1 MPWDGGARSASSFP
15 ASIESTMSLAAS
27 GQKASKPRVHVLD
40 FIRLVAMLLMIQGHT
55 LDAFLDTS
63 SINWDTFHWNAWV
76 HLRGLTAP
84 LFLMVSGAVTVLGVK
99 YDEDGRVAR
108 AVIRRRVLMALMVI
122 GIGYMLVFPANRIAD
137 LRWLSQDLWQAFFR
151 VNILQLNGVSLLL
164 LTGVLAL
171 AKTVRRYAVWSLS
184 IAFGIFLL
192 APIVTSIDWFR
203 WLPEGLAAY
212 LAFEHG
218 SLFPIFPFS
227 AYMFLGVGLGALL
240 MEVPVDRRVRWF
252 RLACLSASAAF
263 LALGLLLGKLPT
275 TWLPEHDLYKAGHAY
290 TMLRLGFALLV
301 FALLAWVSE
310 ALPRLSAACASM
322 GRKSLYVYVVHLV
335 LIYGTPWT
343 PGLST
348 AHFHA
353 FNLRDAAAFIP
364 VIGGLTFGG
373 ILFWDWLKSRSEAV
387 STFVHASAVFA
398 LAYALVF

>member
-1 MPWDGGARSASSFP
+1 
-15 ASIESTMSLAAS
+15 MSLAAS

-55 LDAFLDTS
+55 LDAFLDPS
-63 SINWDTFHWNAWV
+63 GVNWDTSHWNAWV

-99 YDEDGRVAR
+99 YEADGRVAR
-108 AVIRRRVLMALMVI
+108 AVIRRRVLMALMVV
-122 GIGYMLVFPANRIAD
+122 GIGYLMVFPANRIAD

-171 AKTVRRYAVWSLS
+171 AKTVRRYAAWSLS

-192 APIVTSIDWFR
+192 APVVSSVDWFR

-240 MEVPVDRRVRWF
+240 MEAPVDRRVRWF

-263 LALGLLLGKLPT
+263 LALGLVLGKLPT
-275 TWLPEHDLYKAGHAY
+275 TWLPEHDLYKVGHAY

-301 FALLAWVSE
+301 FAFLAWVSE
-310 ALPRLSAACASM
+310 ALPRLSAACAGM

-348 AHFHA
+348 AHFRA
-353 FNLRDAAAFIP
+353 FDLRDASVFIP
-364 VIGGLTFGG
+364 VIGSLTFGG
-373 ILFWDWLKSRSEAV
+373 ILFWDWLKSRSESV